1 MARYEPTD
9 CPREAAPM
17 PVRVG
22 FVGAGG
28 MNSAHMK
35 NLSQI
40 SGVKIVAVMDVDE
53 ERASQRAGEYDAK
66 AFKSWRKMLKDVPMD
81 AMYVAVPP
89 FAHEG
94 QEQAAAKLGIHLFV
108 EKPVAVDIKTA
119 RSVNNAIKKA
129 GVIATAGFQDRYQD
143 IVKRMKGL
151 LEKHNPG
158 LMMGY
163 WIGGM
168 PGAPWWRVKEQSGGQ
183 AVEQTIHTFDMARNL
198 LGEVKSV
205 HCTWSKGLMTDVE
218 NYDVEDATCVNLQFE
233 SGLCGTIFSGC
244 FLKGYGKVGLDIWC
258 PTVKIE
264 YAGRSKLTVSEVGKE
279 PKAYEVGNNF
289 LLDID
294 KTFIKAVK
302 KGDQSLLMTSHA
314 DACRSL
320 AIPLAAN
327 ESIETGEAVRTAGF
341 KH

>member
-1 MARYEPTD
+1 MAL
-9 CPREAAPM
+9 
-17 PVRVG
+17 RVG

-35 NLSQI
+35 NLAQI
-40 SGVKIVAVMDVDE
+40 RGAQIVAVCDLQED
-53 ERASQRAGEYDAK
+53 RANQRATEYGAK
-66 AFKSWRKMLKDVPMD
+66 AFTSWKQMLKEAPMD

-119 RSVNNAIKKA
+119 RSVNNAITKA
-129 GVIATAGFQDRYQD
+129 GVVATAGFQDRYQD
-143 IVKRMKGL
+143 IVARLKKLVGRHQPAL
-151 LEKHNPG
+151 I
-158 LMMGY
+158 MGY

-168 PGAPWWRVKEQSGGQ
+168 PGVPWWRVKAESGGQ

-198 LGEVKSV
+198 FGEVKAV
-205 HCTWSKGLMTDVE
+205 QATWSKGLMTDVP

-244 FLKGYGKVGLDIWC
+244 FTKGYNKVGLDVWC
-258 PTVKIE
+258 PTMKIE
-264 YAGRSKLTVSEVGKE
+264 YAGRRSLTITEVGKE
-279 PKAYEVGNNF
+279 PVNYTVGNNF

-302 KGDQSLLMTSHA
+302 QQDQSLLRSSYA

-320 AIPLAAN
+320 AVPLAAS
-327 ESIETGEAVRTAGF
+327 ESIETGQVARPAKF
-341 KH
+341 

>member
-1 MARYEPTD
+1 MA
-9 CPREAAPM
+9 
-17 PVRVG
+17 VRVG

-35 NLSQI
+35 NVSQI
-40 SGVKIVAVMDVDE
+40 AGTKIVAICDLQE
-53 ERASQRAGEYDAK
+53 ERANQRAEEYGAE
-66 AFKSWRKMLKDVPMD
+66 AFTSWKKMLKDTPLD

-143 IVKRMKGL
+143 IVGRLQKL
-151 LEKHNPG
+151 LAKNQPA
-158 LMMGY
+158 LIMGY
-163 WIGGM
+163 WIGGL
-168 PGAPWWRVKEQSGGQ
+168 PGVPWWRVKAQSGGQ

-198 LGEVKSV
+198 FGEVKSV
-205 HCTWSKGLMTDVE
+205 GATWSKGLMVDVE
-218 NYDVEDATCVNLQFE
+218 NYDVEDASCVNMQFG

-244 FLKGYGKVGLDIWC
+244 FAKGYSKVGLDIWC
-258 PTVKIE
+258 SNMKIE
-264 YAGRSKLTVSEVGKE
+264 YSGRSSLTITQVGKE
-279 PKAYEVGNNF
+279 PVTYEVGNNF
-289 LLDID
+289 LGDID

-302 KGDQSLLMTSHA
+302 KQDQSLLRSSYV

-320 AIPLAAN
+320 AVPLAAT
-327 ESIETGEAVRTAGF
+327 ESMETGQVVKPATF
-341 KH
+341 KD

>member
-1 MARYEPTD
+1 
-9 CPREAAPM
+9 M

-28 MNSAHMK
+28 MNSAHMS

-40 SGVKIVAVMDVDE
+40 KGVDIVAIADIDQE
-53 ERASQRAGEYDAK
+53 RAGERAEQYDAE
-66 AFKSWRKMLKDVPMD
+66 AFTSWKKMLKQAPMD

-119 RSVNNAIKKA
+119 RSVNNAIKQA

-143 IVKRMKGL
+143 IVKRIKRL
-151 LEKHNPG
+151 LEKHQPA

-168 PGAPWWRVKEQSGGQ
+168 PGVPWWRVKAESGGQ

-198 LGEVKSV
+198 LGEVASV
-205 HCTWSKGLMTDVE
+205 HCTWSTGLMTDVP
-218 NYDVEDATCVNLQFE
+218 NYDVEDATCVNLQFK

-244 FLKGYGKVGLDIWC
+244 FAKGHSKVGLDIWC
-258 PTVKIE
+258 STLKIE
-264 YAGRSKLTVSEVGKE
+264 YAGRSKLTVTEAGKE
-279 PKAYEVGNNF
+279 PQTYEVKNNF
-289 LLDID
+289 LGDID

-302 KGDQSLLMTSHA
+302 QEDQSLLRSSYA

-320 AIPLAAN
+320 AVPLAAN
-327 ESIETGEAVRTAGF
+327 ESIETGDVAKPATF
-341 KH
+341 KE

>member
-1 MARYEPTD
+1 MA
-9 CPREAAPM
+9 
-17 PVRVG
+17 VRVG

-35 NLSQI
+35 NLAQI
-40 SGVKIVAVMDVDE
+40 RGVEIVAICDLQQ
-53 ERASQRAGEYDAK
+53 ERADERAAEYGAK
-66 AFKSWRKMLKDVPMD
+66 SYTSWKKMLKDVPMD

-108 EKPVAVDIKTA
+108 EKPVAVDVKTA
-119 RSVNNAIKKA
+119 RSVNNAIRKA

-143 IVKRMKGL
+143 IVARMKKL
-151 LEKHNPG
+151 LEKNQPA
-158 LMMGY
+158 LIMGY

-168 PGAPWWRVKEQSGGQ
+168 PGVPWWRVKAQSGGQ

-198 LGEVKSV
+198 FGEVKTVSA
-205 HCTWSKGLMTDVE
+205 TFSTGLMTDVPD
-218 NYDVEDATCVNLQFE
+218 YDVEDASCANLQFE

-244 FLKGYGKVGLDIWC
+244 FTKGYSKVGLDIWC
-258 PTVKIE
+258 PTMKIE
-264 YAGRSKLTVSEVGKE
+264 YSGRSSLTVTEVGKD
-279 PKAYEVGNNF
+279 PVTYNVGNNF
-289 LLDID
+289 LLEID

-302 KGDQSLLMTSHA
+302 KQDQSLLRSSYA

-320 AIPLAAN
+320 AVPLAAN
-327 ESIETGEAVRTAGF
+327 ESMENGGEVVKPAKF
-341 KH
+341 PD

>member
-1 MARYEPTD
+1 
-9 CPREAAPM
+9 M

-28 MNSAHMK
+28 MNSAHMN
-35 NLSQI
+35 NLAKI
-40 SGVKIVAVMDVDE
+40 PGVKIVAVSDIDE
-53 ERASQRAGEYDAK
+53 SRAEGRAAEHDAK
-66 AFKSWRKMLKDVPMD
+66 PFTSWKAMLKEVPMD

-119 RSVNNAIKKA
+119 RSVNSAIKKA

-143 IVKRMKGL
+143 IVKRMKSL
-151 LEKHNPG
+151 LEKHKPA
-158 LMMGY
+158 LVMGY

-168 PGAPWWRVKEQSGGQ
+168 PTVPWWRVKAESGGQ

-198 LGEVKSV
+198 LGEVQSV
-205 HCTWSKGLMTDVE
+205 HCTWSEGLMADVP
-218 NYDVEDATCVNLQFE
+218 NYDVEDATCVNLQFK

-244 FLKGYGKVGLDIWC
+244 FAKGHSKVGLDFWC
-258 PTVKIE
+258 PTTRIE
-264 YAGRSKLTVSEVGKE
+264 YAGRSQLAVLQAGKE
-279 PKAYEVGNNF
+279 PKVYDAKNNF
-289 LLDID
+289 LMDID

-302 KGDQSLLMTSHA
+302 SQDQSLLKSSYT

-320 AIPLAAN
+320 AVPLAAN
-327 ESIETGEAVRTAGF
+327 ESMETGQAVKPAEF
-341 KH
+341 ED

>member
-1 MARYEPTD
+1 MA
-9 CPREAAPM
+9 
-17 PVRVG
+17 VRVG

-28 MNSAHMK
+28 MNNAHMK
-35 NLSQI
+35 NLAQI
-40 SGVKIVAVMDVDE
+40 SGVKLVAVADLQE
-53 ERASQRAGEYDAK
+53 ERANERAAEYGMEP
-66 AFKSWRKMLKDVPMD
+66 FTSWKKMLKEVPMD

-108 EKPVAVDIKTA
+108 EKPVAVDVKIA

-143 IVKRMKGL
+143 IVARLKKL
-151 LEKHNPG
+151 LGKYEPA
-158 LMMGY
+158 LIMGY

-168 PGAPWWRVKEQSGGQ
+168 PGVPWWRVKAESGGQ

-198 LGEVKSV
+198 FGEVKSV
-205 HCTWSKGLMTDVE
+205 HATWSKGLMEDVE
-218 NYDVEDATCVNLQFE
+218 NYDVEDATAVNLQFE

-244 FLKGYGKVGLDIWC
+244 FTRGYNKVGLDIWC
-258 PTVKIE
+258 PEVKLE
-264 YAGRSKLTVSEVGKE
+264 YAGRRSLTVTEVGKD
-279 PKAYEVGNNF
+279 PVTYTVGNEF
-289 LLDID
+289 LPEID

-302 KGDQSLLMTSHA
+302 KQDQSLLKSSYA

-320 AIPLAAN
+320 AVPLAAN
-327 ESIETGEAVRTAGF
+327 ESIETGEVAKPAEF
-341 KH
+341 SD

>member
-1 MARYEPTD
+1 MT
-9 CPREAAPM
+9 
-17 PVRVG
+17 VRVG

-35 NLSQI
+35 NLAEIKDAQ
-40 SGVKIVAVMDVDE
+40 IVAIADLQE
-53 ERASQRAGEYDAK
+53 ERARERAAEYKAK
-66 AFKSWRKMLKDVPMD
+66 AFTSWNAMLDEVPMD

-94 QEQAAAKLGIHLFV
+94 QEQAAAAKGIHLFV
-108 EKPVAVDIKTA
+108 EKPVAVDLQTA
-119 RSVNNAIKKA
+119 TDVNDAIKRA

-143 IVKRMKGL
+143 IVAKLKGML
-151 LEKHNPG
+151 AEHKPG
-158 LMMGY
+158 LIMGY

-168 PGAPWWRVKEQSGGQ
+168 PGVGWWRVKDQSGGQ

-198 LGEVKSV
+198 FGEVAKV
-205 HCTWSKGLMTDVE
+205 HCTYSTGLMEDVE
-218 NYDVEDATCVNLQFE
+218 NYSVEDATCVNLQFE

-258 PTVKIE
+258 PTMKIE
-264 YAGRSKLTVSEVGKE
+264 YAGRSSLTVTEAGKE
-279 PKAYEVGNNF
+279 PVTDKVQNEF
-289 LLDID
+289 LKDID
-294 KTFIKAVK
+294 RTFIQAVTK
-302 KGDQSLLMTSHA
+302 QDQSLLKSSYA

-327 ESIETGEAVRTAGF
+327 QSIETGQAVEPKRFAD
-341 KH
+341 

>member
-1 MARYEPTD
+1 MA
-9 CPREAAPM
+9 
-17 PVRVG
+17 VRVG

-28 MNSAHMK
+28 MNSAHMN
-35 NLSQI
+35 NLATI
-40 SGVKIVAVMDVDE
+40 SGVKIVAIADPME
-53 ERASQRAGEYDAK
+53 ERATERAAAFGAK
-66 AFKSWRKMLKDVPMD
+66 AFTCWDTMLKEVPMD

-108 EKPVAVDIKTA
+108 EKPVAVDLKTA
-119 RSVNNAIKKA
+119 KAVNAAIKKA

-143 IVKRMKGL
+143 IVKRARKL
-151 LEKHNPG
+151 LEENKPA
-158 LMMGY
+158 LIMGY

-168 PGAPWWRVKEQSGGQ
+168 PGVNWWRVKAESGGQ

-198 LGEVKSV
+198 FGEVASV
-205 HCTWSKGLMTDVE
+205 HCTSSTGLMADVP
-218 NYDVEDATCVNLQFE
+218 NYDIEDATCVNLQFE
-233 SGLCGTIFSGC
+233 NGLCGTIFSGC
-244 FLKGYGKVGLDIWC
+244 FAKGYGKVGLDMWC
-258 PTVKIE
+258 PTMKIE
-264 YAGRSKLTVSEVGKE
+264 YAGRSSLTISEAGKA
-279 PKAYEVGNNF
+279 PKTFTVGNNF

-302 KGDQSLLMTSHA
+302 AGDQSLLKTSYA

-327 ESIETGEAVRTAGF
+327 ESIATGKAVKPAKF
-341 KH
+341 ED

>member
-1 MARYEPTD
+1 MA
-9 CPREAAPM
+9 
-17 PVRVG
+17 VRVG

-35 NLSQI
+35 NLAQI
-40 SGVKIVAVMDVDE
+40 KGVDLVAVADLNE
-53 ERASQRAGEYDAK
+53 ERANQRAAEYGMTAFTSWK
-66 AFKSWRKMLKDVPMD
+66 AMLKDAKMD
-81 AMYVAVPP
+81 ALYVAVPP

-119 RSVNNAIKKA
+119 KSINNAIKKA
-129 GVIATAGFQDRYQD
+129 GVVATAGFQDRYQD
-143 IVKRMKGL
+143 IVKRLQGILAK
-151 LEKHNPG
+151 NQPG
-158 LMMGY
+158 LIMGY

-168 PGAPWWRVKEQSGGQ
+168 PGVPWWRVKAESGGQ

-198 LGEVKSV
+198 FGEVKSV
-205 HCTWSKGLMTDVE
+205 HATFSTGLMTDVE
-218 NYDVEDATCVNLQFE
+218 NYSVEDASAVNLQFE

-258 PTVKIE
+258 PTMRIE

-279 PKAYEVGNNF
+279 PEVFDVGNNF
-289 LLDID
+289 LADID
-294 KTFIKAVK
+294 STFIKAVK
-302 KGDQSLLMTSHA
+302 KGDQSLLKSSYA

-327 ESIETGEAVRTAGF
+327 ASMDCGCAVAPEKF
-341 KH
+341 

>member
-1 MARYEPTD
+1 MAKT
-9 CPREAAPM
+9 
-17 PVRVG
+17 RVG

-28 MNSAHMK
+28 MNSAHMG

-40 SGVKIVAVMDVDE
+40 SGVELVAVADLNE
-53 ERASQRAGEYDAK
+53 ERANERATQYDMQP
-66 AFKSWRKMLKDVPMD
+66 FTSWKKMLKDVPMD

-108 EKPVAVDIKTA
+108 EKPVAVDVKTA

-129 GVIATAGFQDRYQD
+129 GIVATAGFQDRYQD
-143 IVKRMKGL
+143 IVKKMQKL
-151 LEKHNPG
+151 LEKQQPA
-158 LMMGY
+158 LIMGY

-168 PGAPWWRVKEQSGGQ
+168 PGVPWWRVKGESGGQ

-198 LGEVKSV
+198 FGDVKSV
-205 HCTWSKGLMTDVE
+205 HATWSTGLMTDVE
-218 NYDVEDATCVNLQFE
+218 NYDVEDATCVNLQFK

-244 FLKGYGKVGLDIWC
+244 FAKGYGKVGLDVWC
-258 PTVKIE
+258 PTMRIE
-264 YAGRSKLTVSEVGKE
+264 YAGRSKLTVTEVGKD
-279 PKAYEVGNNF
+279 PVVHDVGNNF

-302 KGDQSLLMTSHA
+302 KGDQSLLKSSYA

-320 AIPLAAN
+320 AVPLAAN
-327 ESIETGEAVRTAGF
+327 ESMDTGEVAKPVNFTD
-341 KH
+341 

>member
-1 MARYEPTD
+1 MAL
-9 CPREAAPM
+9 
-17 PVRVG
+17 RVG

-35 NLSQI
+35 NLAQI
-40 SGVKIVAVMDVDE
+40 RGAQIVAVCDLQED
-53 ERASQRAGEYDAK
+53 RANQRATEYGAK
-66 AFKSWRKMLKDVPMD
+66 AFTSWKQMLKEAPMD

-119 RSVNNAIKKA
+119 RSVNNAITKA
-129 GVIATAGFQDRYQD
+129 GVVATAGFQDRYQD
-143 IVKRMKGL
+143 IVARLKKL
-151 LEKHNPG
+151 VDKHQPA
-158 LMMGY
+158 LIMGY

-168 PGAPWWRVKEQSGGQ
+168 PGVPWWRVKAESGGQ

-198 LGEVKSV
+198 FGEVKAV
-205 HCTWSKGLMTDVE
+205 QATWSKGLMTDVP

-244 FLKGYGKVGLDIWC
+244 FTKGYNKVGLDVWC
-258 PTVKIE
+258 PTMKIE
-264 YAGRSKLTVSEVGKE
+264 YAGRRSLTITEVGKE
-279 PKAYEVGNNF
+279 PVNYTVGNNF

-302 KGDQSLLMTSHA
+302 QQDQSLLRSSYA

-320 AIPLAAN
+320 AVPLAAS
-327 ESIETGEAVRTAGF
+327 ESIETGQVARPAKF
-341 KH
+341 

>member
-1 MARYEPTD
+1 MAI
-9 CPREAAPM
+9 
-17 PVRVG
+17 RVG

-40 SGVKIVAVMDVDE
+40 SGAKIVAICDLQED
-53 ERASQRAGEYDAK
+53 RANQRAAEYGARPFTCWK
-66 AFKSWRKMLKDVPMD
+66 TMLKETPLD

-108 EKPVAVDIKTA
+108 EKPVAVDVATA
-119 RSVNNAIKKA
+119 QSVNTAIRKA
-129 GVIATAGFQDRYQD
+129 GVVATAGFQDRYQD
-143 IVKRMKGL
+143 IVKRLQKL
-151 LEKHNPG
+151 LEKNRPA
-158 LMMGY
+158 LIMGY

-168 PGAPWWRVKEQSGGQ
+168 PGVAWWRVKAQSGGQ

-198 LGEVKSV
+198 FGEVASV
-205 HCTWSKGLMTDVE
+205 HCTWSTGLMSEVP
-218 NYDVEDATCVNLQFE
+218 NYDIEDATCVNLQFA

-244 FLKGYGKVGLDIWC
+244 FAKGYSKVGLDIWC
-258 PTVKIE
+258 PGMKIE
-264 YAGRSKLTVSEVGKE
+264 YAGRSKLTITEAGQAPVEYS
-279 PKAYEVGNNF
+279 VGNNF

-294 KTFIKAVK
+294 KTFIKAVRA
-302 KGDQSLLMTSHA
+302 GDQSLLKSSYA

-320 AIPLAAN
+320 AVPLAASD
-327 ESIETGEAVRTAGF
+327 SIATGQVATPAQF
-341 KH
+341 KG

>member
-1 MARYEPTD
+1 MA
-9 CPREAAPM
+9 
-17 PVRVG
+17 VRVG

-35 NLSQI
+35 NLDQI
-40 SGVKIVAVMDVDE
+40 RGVKIVAVCDLQE
-53 ERASQRAGEYDAK
+53 ERANERSAQYGATAYT
-66 AFKSWRKMLKDVPMD
+66 SWKKMLKDEPMD

-108 EKPVAVDIKTA
+108 EKPVAVDVKTA
-119 RSVNNAIKKA
+119 RSVNNAIRKA

-143 IVKRMKGL
+143 IVARAKKLLGKRQPAL
-151 LEKHNPG
+151 I
-158 LMMGY
+158 MGY

-168 PGAPWWRVKEQSGGQ
+168 PGVPWWRVKAESGGQ

-198 LGEVKSV
+198 FGEVASV
-205 HCTWSKGLMTDVE
+205 GATWSKGLMTDVE
-218 NYDVEDATCVNLQFE
+218 NYSVEDASCANLQFE

-244 FLKGYGKVGLDIWC
+244 FAKGYGKVGLDIWC
-258 PTVKIE
+258 ADMKIE
-264 YAGRSKLTVSEVGKE
+264 YSGRSSLTVTEVGKD
-279 PKAYEVGNNF
+279 PVTFGVGNNF

-302 KGDQSLLMTSHA
+302 KGDQSLLRSTYA

-320 AIPLAAN
+320 AVPLAAT
-327 ESIETGEAVRTAGF
+327 ESMETGEIVKPAKF
-341 KH
+341 KD